1 MTILEML
8 GKPRLHLKKPP
19 ARYLLHAVHGDAGKT
34 VDSSYYTMK
43 AALDRGVALMRD
55 GYHIEIWSPAFLEG
69 RGLRNRTVQRLP
81 DSEAMTA
88 T

>member
-8 GKPRLHLKKPP
+8 DKPRLHLSKPP

-34 VDSSYYTMK
+34 VDGSYYTMK

-55 GYHIEIWSPAFLEG
+55 GYYIEIWSPAFLEG
-69 RGLRNRTVQRLP
+69 RGFLGRGTGNICCNRII
-81 DSEAMTA
+81 D
-88 T
+88 